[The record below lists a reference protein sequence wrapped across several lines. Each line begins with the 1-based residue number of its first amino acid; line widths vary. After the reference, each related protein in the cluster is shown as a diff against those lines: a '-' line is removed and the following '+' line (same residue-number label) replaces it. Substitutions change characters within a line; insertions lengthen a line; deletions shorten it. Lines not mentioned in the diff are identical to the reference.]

1 MRRSVL
7 SLSLA
12 VYVLS
17 ACTRTIP
24 VANSIRKT
32 HHEAVW
38 VNPSWTIKRSVWGAV
53 WPFAVGAGMGAIYG
67 SGAFGNKRFGDSK
80 TGEIYSPGASAG
92 LGAGMGAVI
101 PGTIPLSAFRPKKI
115 GSKRYDS
122 SQKEEWVSAYPGNWV
137 LLDEQNGSVHMVP
150 RNMLTAYQNEEK
162 VIAERAE
169 RARIE
174 AAERAE
180 QLAYDNVM
188 NGVVGACDIYLSNY
202 RTGKHS
208 NEVTAVQPVCRAY
221 DAAMNGTTNDAEAF
235 LVNFP
240 NARTNFRNAV
250 LTRKGNLIEEQR
262 EIIRNAELARTR
274 AARRLSESKNWVQG
288 DNICMQTDGTITS
301 SDSFLFWKFE
311 NEKKARYTF
320 RAFVEGYN
328 EDRSRFKIRIADM
341 FRDGNVEIGKFEF
354 SGTTI
359 WRTNDTVWIDP
370 REWDFS
376 KCP

>member
-1 MRRSVL
+1 MRRSIL

-12 VYVLS
+12 VYLLS

-38 VNPSWTIKRSVWGAV
+38 VNPTWTVKRTVWGAV
-53 WPFAVGAGMGAIYG
+53 WPFAVGAGLGAVYF
-67 SGAFGNKRFGDSK
+67 SGVFGNERMGNSR

-92 LGAGMGAVI
+92 AGALLGTFI
-101 PGTIPLSAFRPKKI
+101 PGAIPLSYFRKKKM

-122 SQKEEWVSAYPGNWV
+122 SQKEDWVKAYPGNWV
-137 LLDEQNGSVHMVP
+137 LLDEQNGSVQMVP
-150 RNMLTAYQNEEK
+150 RSMLAAYQNEEK
-162 VIAERAE
+162 AIADRAE
-169 RARIE
+169 RARLE

-180 QLAYDNVM
+180 QTAYDNVL
-188 NGVVGACDIYLSNY
+188 NGVVGAGDAYLNTHP
-202 RTGKHS
+202 TGKHS
-208 NEVTAVQPVCRAY
+208 SEVTAMQPVYRAY
-221 DAAMNGTTNDAEAF
+221 DRAMRGTTSDTEDF
-235 LVNFP
+235 LASWP
-240 NARTNFRNAV
+240 NARATFRNAI
-250 LTRKGNLIEEQR
+250 LARKENLIEEQR
-262 EIIRNAELARTR
+262 EIIRKAELARTR
-274 AARRLSESKNWVQG
+274 VARRLSEAKNWVQG
-288 DNICMQTDGTITS
+288 DNICMQTDGTSTS

-341 FRDGNVEIGKFEF
+341 FRDGSTEIGKFEF